1 MEGARVLS
9 IRSGERWPC
18 SKGGGSSVRVRHDRH
33 WCYDCGMKHGAWSRL
48 KNGSI
53 AGMPKTVA
61 WTGTVVVNMVPGSSD
76 FKVGSADR
84 LRLV

>member
-1 MEGARVLS
+1 MS
-9 IRSGERWPC
+9 IGSGERWPC
-18 SKGGGSSVRVRHDRH
+18 SKGGGSNVRVRHDRH
-33 WCYDCGMKHGAWSRL
+33 WCYDCGMTHGAWSQL

-53 AGMPKTVA
+53 ARMPKTVA
-61 WTGTVVVNMVPGSSD
+61 WTGNVVLMVSGSSD